1 MDRAVIYD
9 KKFDLVASWLCYV
22 LKVGCL
28 GNCKIAFLISSLLE
42 KYNFYCFFFLNIN
55 RLFYGI
61 CFFKA
66 KSACSKV
73 AVDVYSHVLVL

>member
-42 KYNFYCFFFLNIN
+42 KYNFYLFFFKYKQALLWN
-55 RLFYGI
+55 LF
-61 CFFKA
+61 F
-66 KSACSKV
+66 
-73 AVDVYSHVLVL
+73 